1 MSNSRQSDDIASFVH
16 DYASGT
22 IVPSHVHDRDQLVYG
37 SNGVMTVHAASGVWV
52 TPPDRAVWIPSG
64 VEHSI
69 RMSGTVAMRSLYFRV
84 RLARELPR
92 TCAVVG
98 VSNLL
103 RELILHVCGRG
114 SLDGS
119 SADERSL
126 IEFLVSQMQTLEAL
140 PLELPTPSDPRAR
153 RLAELLNMPGKQHAL
168 LARLCRES
176 GGSRRTLERLFRA
189 ETGMSLGR
197 WRQRL
202 ILIQALQSLGEGVSV
217 TQVAFQAGYSS
228 TSAFCVAFRNALGS
242 SPSTYFSAKRTR
254 SRMNGPTLT
263 A

>member
-1 MSNSRQSDDIASFVH
+1 MSNFRQSDDIASFVR
-16 DYASGT
+16 DYASGAL
-22 IVPSHVHDRDQLVYG
+22 VPSHVHDRDQLVYG

-69 RMSGTVAMRSLYFRV
+69 RMSGTVAMRSLYFRAGLV
-84 RLARELPR
+84 RGLPR
-92 TCAVVG
+92 ACSVVG

-103 RELILHVCGRG
+103 KELILHVCERG
-114 SLDGS
+114 TLKGS
-119 SADERSL
+119 SADDTSL
-126 IEFLVSQMQTLEAL
+126 IEFLISQMQALAAL
-140 PLELPTPSDPRAR
+140 PLELPTPTEPRAR
-153 RLAELLNMPGKQHAL
+153 RLAELLNVQWNQRVP
-168 LARLCRES
+168 LAHLCRES

-189 ETGMSLGR
+189 ETGLSLGR

-202 ILIQALQSLGEGVSV
+202 VLIQALQELGEGSSV

-242 SPSTYFSAKRTR
+242 SPSTYFNSTQTSVGRA
-254 SRMNGPTLT
+254 
-263 A
+263 AD